1 MDNEHVERRIRTL
14 LSGILG
20 IPPEGVP
27 LDAHIMSDLGADSWQ
42 YLEFRTELE
51 RHFGIVISDAEVDRL
66 ATLRDCT
73 ALVCQHLFRGRGDPS
88 RPEGLRYGVDS
99 GQRAERMLREDG
111 TYYWDVEVGVSLM
124 GRNNLGETPLMK
136 LLGEIRWN
144 HIAAFT
150 KVPSKLLVD
159 ETGERL
165 YATFYYV
172 EIQFPRETP
181 MASFGENDRLTTV
194 NTLRSYGN
202 SIIDGYTFLYPASW
216 PMEKKI
222 PLLNGP
228 QAVEAGIPYIRSS
241 NIFVKMLQGAA
252 WLKKSR
258 PCQPGMDN
266 IPKTAEVPAT
276 YALIKKASEEG
287 RFRPPPP
294 TATPLTAGKVKVAY
308 QIEPD
313 QDLNGLGLLY
323 FASYPMILDIA
334 ERRVLP
340 EAALMPISHELLDL
354 RTVVSR
360 QSAYL
365 SNAHQSDSI
374 EVLLEAWIEN
384 PFLSGHPSP
393 ETHPIRLFFNYE
405 MFRRSDGRKMMV
417 SDSEKVIFGRTLEE
431 ASLLDRL
438 EEAARARGQREPV
451 GRHGLSR

>member
-1 MDNEHVERRIRTL
+1 MHNEQVERRIRTL
-14 LSGILG
+14 LAGILG
-20 IPPEGVP
+20 IPPEGIP

-51 RHFGIVISDAEVDRL
+51 KHFGILISDAEVDRL
-66 ATLRDCT
+66 ASLRECA
-73 ALVCQHLFRGRGDPS
+73 ALVGQYLFRGRGDLPQ
-88 RPEGLRYGVDS
+88 RGAVRHRDDAGH
-99 GQRAERMLREDG
+99 RAERTLREDG
-111 TYYWDVEVGVSLM
+111 TYYWDIEVGVSLM

-159 ETGERL
+159 ETGDRL

-202 SIIDGYTFLYPASW
+202 SIMDGYTFLYPAAW

-228 QAVEAGIPYIRSS
+228 QALEAGIPYIRSS

-258 PCQPGMDN
+258 PCQPGVDN

-287 RFRPPPP
+287 RFRAPPP
-294 TATPLTAGKVKVAY
+294 TATPLTAGKVKVTY

-340 EAALMPISHELLDL
+340 EMALLPIGHELLDL

-374 EVLLEAWIEN
+374 EVFLEAWIDN
-384 PFLSGHPSP
+384 PFLSGHPAP
-393 ETHPIRLFFNYE
+393 ETYPVRLFFNYE
-405 MFRRSDGRKMMV
+405 MFRCSDRRKMMV

-431 ASLLDRL
+431 AGLLDRL
-438 EEAARARGQREPV
+438 EEAARKQGPREPAA
-451 GRHGLSR
+451 HGLSR